1 MFDISL
7 GWMLHISPWDFF
19 NLLYLLVGFFAEGW
33 VIAKPVDEYVCVY
46 VAFSVHLFS

>member
-7 GWMLHISPWDFF
+7 GWMLHISPLGFF
-19 NLLYLLVGFFAEGW
+19 NLLYPLVGFFVEVW
-33 VIAKPVDEYVCVY
+33 VIAKPLDEYVCVY